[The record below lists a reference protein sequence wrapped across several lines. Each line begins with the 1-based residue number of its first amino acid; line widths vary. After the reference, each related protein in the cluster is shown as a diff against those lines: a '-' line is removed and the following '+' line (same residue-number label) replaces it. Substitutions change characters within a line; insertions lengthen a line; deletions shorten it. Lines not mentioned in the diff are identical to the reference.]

1 MPDSKSGG
9 ENWPPLATTMRR
21 MSPTLVERAEVC
33 ALPPTPQRDLGASPT
48 GGGHAFYES
57 VSASSARSTSPRDAT
72 PPYILD
78 DDLLG
83 DRAVAIAA
91 LASLEAAAASH
102 AAQIHD
108 AVEEMLEE
116 VAARVS
122 SLRHMEARAA
132 SAVAYLTHSVAER
145 TQLVEEHDALKLQVN
160 GLRAENAVLQ
170 EALREAYRAKEEEDN
185 PPPREQALRSMLRQ
199 LQLVCQDV
207 SLQGG
212 HAAAVAETWL
222 TGLPSSTAEDVL
234 YDGAPA

>member
-1 MPDSKSGG
+1 MHC
-9 ENWPPLATTMRR
+9 L
-21 MSPTLVERAEVC
+21 SPTLAERAEVC
-33 ALPPTPQRDLGASPT
+33 ALPPTPQRGLGASPT
-48 GGGHAFYES
+48 GRGYAFCA
-57 VSASSARSTSPRDAT
+57 SAHSASSSARSTSPHAT
-72 PPYILD
+72 PPYILG

-91 LASLEAAAASH
+91 LATLEAATALH
-102 AAQIHD
+102 ATQMHD
-108 AVEEMLEE
+108 AVEEMREE
-116 VAARVS
+116 MAARVS
-122 SLRHMEARAA
+122 ALRHVEARAA
-132 SAVAYLTHSVAER
+132 EAVAYLTSSVTDRTTLQAEN
-145 TQLVEEHDALKLQVN
+145 DILKLEVN

-170 EALREAYRAKEEEDN
+170 EALREAYRAKEEADA

-222 TGLPSSTAEDVL
+222 TGLPSTDVL